1 MIGKDILRFHT
12 VYWPAFLLA
21 AGLETPKRVFAH
33 GWWTVEGQ
41 KMSKSLGN
49 VIAPDHLVA
58 TYGIDASRYFLL
70 REVPFGSDGD
80 FSHKA
85 IVHRTNGDLAND
97 LGNLAQRSLSMIAK
111 NCGNAVPEHGAFTD
125 ADKAL
130 LGAAH
135 GLLDRVRAEFDAQ
148 LFHKGLEAIWSV
160 CGDAN
165 RYIDEQAP
173 WTLKKTDT
181 ARMATVLY
189 VLAETIRH
197 IAILVQPVVPE
208 SAAKMLDQL
217 ALGPDQRGFETLGPG
232 WRAEARHGAARAAG
246 RVPALC
252 GAGGGPDM
260 TMPVLVDSH
269 CHLDFPDFGPEVE
282 EVVARAH
289 GAGVGLMVTI
299 STKVSEFDK
308 VRAVAERFPHV
319 FCSVGI
325 HPHEAASEPETDT
338 ATLVEM
344 AKHPKVVG
352 IGETGLDYYYEH
364 SPREAQQRNFRAHI
378 AAARETGLPLIVHTR
393 DADEDTAEIL
403 AEETGK
409 GAFPG
414 LLHCF
419 SSGPQ
424 LAERLSNS
432 DSTSHC
438 PAS

>member
-1 MIGKDILRFHT
+1 
-12 VYWPAFLLA
+12 
-21 AGLETPKRVFAH
+21 
-33 GWWTVEGQ
+33 
-41 KMSKSLGN
+41 
-49 VIAPDHLVA
+49 
-58 TYGIDASRYFLL
+58 
-70 REVPFGSDGD
+70 
-80 FSHKA
+80 
-85 IVHRTNGDLAND
+85 
-97 LGNLAQRSLSMIAK
+97 
-111 NCGNAVPEHGAFTD
+111 
-125 ADKAL
+125 
-130 LGAAH
+130 
-135 GLLDRVRAEFDAQ
+135 
-148 LFHKGLEAIWSV
+148 
-160 CGDAN
+160 
-165 RYIDEQAP
+165 
-173 WTLKKTDT
+173 
-181 ARMATVLY
+181 
-189 VLAETIRH
+189 
-197 IAILVQPVVPE
+197 
-208 SAAKMLDQL
+208 
-217 ALGPDQRGFETLGPG
+217 
-232 WRAEARHGAARAAG
+232 
-246 RVPALC
+246 
-252 GAGGGPDM
+252 M

-424 LAERLSNS
+424 LAEKALELGLYISLSCILTLQS
-432 DSTSHC
+432 
-438 PAS
+438 AV